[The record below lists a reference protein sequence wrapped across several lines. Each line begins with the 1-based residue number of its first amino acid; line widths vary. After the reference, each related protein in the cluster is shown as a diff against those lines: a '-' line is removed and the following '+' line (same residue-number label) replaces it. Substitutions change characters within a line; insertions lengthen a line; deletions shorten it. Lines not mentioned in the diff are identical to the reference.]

1 MVADS
6 NDTSALFSSIGGV
19 IPPICT
25 PLTPDRR
32 LDLDSLRS
40 LRAHLLRQGVSGI
53 FALGTMGE
61 GHYLTPSQ
69 AGTVVE
75 TLAAEK
81 QPGEPLLVGIVE
93 PTTPRVLEG
102 IDRLVSDQVDG
113 IVVTGPFY
121 ANVSEPEILRHFE
134 LIANHSP
141 VPVLAYNMPSNTG
154 YAITAY
160 NIIELLAEDLIVGI
174 KDSSLDL
181 TNLRRVTV
189 EVPNVD
195 KKLIFTGSDTLLDC
209 ALDIGAN
216 GAVTGLSNIAADHF
230 VGAMA
235 AHAGG
240 KRAELSAILRILNI
254 LVQVYVPTEVERGPN
269 STAIG
274 ALKSALVQQ
283 GIIES
288 DTLSEPMTPVTE
300 GRREHVRSVLEEARQ
315 LADLAET
322 PSGLAV

>member
-6 NDTSALFSSIGGV
+6 SDTSALFGAIGGV

-32 LDLDSLRS
+32 LDLDSLRN
-40 LRAHLLRQGVSGI
+40 LRTHLLKQGVSGI

-61 GHYLTPSQ
+61 GHYLTPGES
-69 AGTVVE
+69 ATVVE

-81 QPGEPLLVGIVE
+81 NDEPLLVGIVE

-102 IDRLVSDQVDG
+102 IDRLVSDRVDG

-134 LIANHSP
+134 LVAKHSP

-154 YAITAY
+154 YALTAH
-160 NIIELLAEDLIVGI
+160 NMIELMAEDLIVGI

-189 EVPNVD
+189 DVPNVD

-216 GAVTGLSNIAADHF
+216 GAVTGLSNVAADHF
-230 VGAMA
+230 VAAMA

-240 KRAELSAILRILNI
+240 RRAELSGILRVLNI
-254 LVQVYVPTEVERGPN
+254 LVQIYVPTEVERGPN

-274 ALKSALVQQ
+274 ALKSALVEQ
-283 GIIES
+283 GVITS
-288 DTLSEPMTPVTE
+288 DALSEPMTPVTE
-300 GRREHVRSVLEEARQ
+300 GRREHVRSILAEARQ
-315 LADLAET
+315 LAGLDPA
-322 PSGLAV
+322 PSGLTV

>member
-1 MVADS
+1 MLADS
-6 NDTSALFSSIGGV
+6 NETSALFGAIGGV
-19 IPPICT
+19 VPPICT

-32 LDLDSLRS
+32 LDLNSLRR
-40 LRAHLLRQGVSGI
+40 LRAHLIGQGVSGI

-61 GHYLTPSQ
+61 GHFLSRSD
-69 AGTVVE
+69 ARRVVE

-81 QPGEPLLVGIVE
+81 QDEPLLVGIVE
-93 PTTPRVLEG
+93 PTTPRVLESIG
-102 IDRLVSDQVDG
+102 ELVPDRADG

-134 LIANHSP
+134 LIAKHSP
-141 VPVLAYNMPSNTG
+141 VPVLAYNMPTNTG
-154 YAITAY
+154 YALTAHTM
-160 NIIELLAEDLIVGI
+160 IQLLTEGLVVGI

-181 TNLRRVTV
+181 TKLRRVTV

-230 VGAMA
+230 VGAVA
-235 AHAGG
+235 AHASGD
-240 KRAELSAILRILNI
+240 RAELARLLRLLNI
-254 LVQVYVPTEVERGPN
+254 LVQVYMPTEVERGPN

-274 ALKSALVQQ
+274 ALKSVLVEQ
-283 GIIES
+283 GVIEC
-288 DTLSEPMTPVTE
+288 DALSEPMTPVTE
-300 GRREHVRSVLEEARQ
+300 GRREHIRSVLAEARQ
-315 LADLAET
+315 LAEIFDT
-322 PSGLAV
+322 PRGLTV

>member
-6 NDTSALFSSIGGV
+6 TDTSALFSSIGGV

-32 LDLDSLRS
+32 LDLDSLRN
-40 LRAHLLRQGVSGI
+40 LRAHLIGQGVSGI

-69 AGTVVE
+69 SSTVVE

-81 QPGEPLLVGIVE
+81 RGEPLLVGIVE

-102 IDRLVSDQVDG
+102 IDRLVSEQVDG

-134 LIANHSP
+134 LIASHSP

-154 YAITAY
+154 YALTAHTMT
-160 NIIELLAEDLIVGI
+160 ELLAEDLIVGI

-189 EVPNVD
+189 GVPNVD

-216 GAVTGLSNIAADHF
+216 GAVTGLSNIAADQF

-240 KRAELSAILRILNI
+240 RRAELSSILRILNI

-274 ALKSALVQQ
+274 ALKSALVEQ
-283 GIIES
+283 GVIAS

-300 GRREHVRSVLEEARQ
+300 GRREHVRSVLDEARQ
-315 LADLAET
+315 LHEMAET
-322 PSGLAV
+322 TPGLTV

>member
-6 NDTSALFSSIGGV
+6 TKTSALFSSIGGV
-19 IPPICT
+19 VPPICT
-25 PLTPDRR
+25 PLTPDRA
-32 LDLDSLRS
+32 LDVDSLRN
-40 LRAHLLRQGVSGI
+40 LRAHLIQQGVSGI

-61 GHYLTPSQ
+61 GHYLTPDLATQ
-69 AGTVVE
+69 VVQ
-75 TLAAEK
+75 TLSAEK
-81 QPGEPLLVGIVE
+81 GDEPLLVGIVE
-93 PTTPRVLEG
+93 PSTPRVLEG

-121 ANVSEPEILRHFE
+121 AHVSELELLRHFE
-134 LIANHSP
+134 LVAKHSP

-154 YAITAY
+154 YALTAHTM
-160 NIIELLAEDLIVGI
+160 IELLAEGLIVGI
-174 KDSSLDL
+174 KDSSQDL

-189 EVPNVD
+189 EVPDVAQ
-195 KKLIFTGSDTLLDC
+195 KLIFTGSDTLLDC

-216 GAVTGLSNIAADHF
+216 GAVTGLSNIAASHF
-230 VGAMA
+230 VEAMA
-235 AHAGG
+235 AHAEDR
-240 KRAELSAILRILNI
+240 RAELSRLLRVLNI

-283 GIIES
+283 GVIAS

-300 GRREHVRSVLEEARQ
+300 GRREHVRSVLAEARQ
-315 LADLAET
+315 MAEKAQA
-322 PSGLAV
+322 PSGLTV

>member
-6 NDTSALFSSIGGV
+6 TDTSALFSSIGGV

-32 LDLDSLRS
+32 LDLDSLRN
-40 LRAHLLRQGVSGI
+40 LRAHLIQQGVSGI

-69 AGTVVE
+69 ASTVVE

-81 QPGEPLLVGIVE
+81 RDEPLLVGIVE

-102 IDRLVSDQVDG
+102 IDRLVSERVDG

-134 LIANHSP
+134 LIASHSP

-154 YAITAY
+154 YALTAHTMT
-160 NIIELLAEDLIVGI
+160 ELLAEDLIVGI

-189 EVPNVD
+189 GVPNVD

-216 GAVTGLSNIAADHF
+216 GAVTGLSNIAADQF

-235 AHAGG
+235 AHAEGR
-240 KRAELSAILRILNI
+240 RAELSSILRILNI

-283 GIIES
+283 GVIAS

-300 GRREHVRSVLEEARQ
+300 GRREHVRSVLDEARQ
-315 LADLAET
+315 LHEMTEKAPGIT
-322 PSGLAV
+322 V

>member
-6 NDTSALFSSIGGV
+6 TEKSTLFNAIGGV
-19 IPPICT
+19 VPPICT

-32 LDLDSLRS
+32 LDLDSLRN
-40 LRAHLLRQGVSGI
+40 LRAHLLGQGVSGI

-61 GHYLTPSQ
+61 GHFLSR
-69 AGTVVE
+69 ADAEVVVA

-81 QPGEPLLVGIVE
+81 QDEPLLVGIVE
-93 PTTPRVLEG
+93 PTTPRVLES
-102 IDRLVSDQVDG
+102 IDRLVTDRVDG

-134 LIANHSP
+134 LVAKHSP
-141 VPVLAYNMPSNTG
+141 VPVLAYNMPTNTG
-154 YAITAY
+154 YALSAHTM
-160 NIIELLAEDLIVGI
+160 IELLAEDLVIGL

-181 TNLRRVTV
+181 TKLRRVTV
-189 EVPNVD
+189 EVANVD
-195 KKLIFTGSDTLLDC
+195 RKLIFTGSDTLLDC

-235 AHAGG
+235 AHAAGN
-240 KRAELSAILRILNI
+240 RSELSRLLRLLNI

-274 ALKSALVQQ
+274 ALKSALVEQ
-283 GIIES
+283 GVIAH
-288 DTLSEPMTPVTE
+288 DALSEPMTPVTH

-315 LADLAET
+315 LADLLDA
-322 PSGLAV
+322 PRGLTV